1 MTKRELRNDYILK
14 ACAVICFTVFCIFC
28 IFGIAIIWIAYLR
41 SIRSWES
48 GHTTAIVILAA
59 VLILSTVLIV
69 FMDVE
74 CILRSLC
81 SNSIHSGDRYVTVD
95 KMTGKIVDNDINK
108 EIRYF
113 SKVRRIGLRYSL
125 KCIPDIHKDIPLVNS
140 RYSRIKLVLSIDDVQ
155 KYVDNSKKDEYEQK
169 RQSELLNEVINKTA
183 KNNVSEFESD
193 LEQNLSGTG
202 LSIKRCEFI
211 EIEPYINCNTG
222 E

>member
-1 MTKRELRNDYILK
+1 MLSLGEDDAPILFYPGNAGQLGLITQVDHPLYEFYGYNYQGVIMNEEELASAAKYP
-14 ACAVICFTVFCIFC
+14 
-28 IFGIAIIWIAYLR
+28 GIGIGY
-41 SIRSWES
+41 
-48 GHTTAIVILAA
+48 
-59 VLILSTVLIV
+59 
-69 FMDVE
+69 
-74 CILRSLC
+74 
-81 SNSIHSGDRYVTVD
+81 
-95 KMTGKIVDNDINK
+95 GK
-108 EIRYF
+108 
-113 SKVRRIGLRYSL
+113 
-125 KCIPDIHKDIPLVNS
+125 
-140 RYSRIKLVLSIDDVQ
+140 YSRIKLVLSIDDVQ